1 MRNIHSAKLMT
12 SIVYFFAVTMVFWNP
27 WDGTSS
33 FYSLYSTFSFVFAV
47 YTSSL
52 AIVGAIACF
61 PLIFMGQKITRL
73 GTYVAKGKFL
83 FLIVIY
89 FINSDLNGLLSPLVT
104 SSLSEMPTENLRVFW
119 LLMLTW
125 LVWAFDDF
133 CTAVTIIARNER
145 ISIFLKKQIRP
156 KSNNIHNENL
166 PLHRP

>member
-33 FYSLYSTFSFVFAV
+33 LASLYSTFSLVFIV

-52 AIVGAIACF
+52 ALVGAITCF
-61 PLIFMGQKITRL
+61 PLMFMGQKITHL
-73 GTYVAKGKFL
+73 GTYIAKGKFL

-89 FINSDLNGLLSPLVT
+89 CINSDIDRLLSPLET

-119 LLMLTW
+119 ILMLTW

-133 CTAVTIIARNER
+133 CTAVTIIARNKR
-145 ISIFLKKQIRP
+145 ISTLFTQKLTT
-156 KSNNIHNENL
+156 L
-166 PLHRP
+166 